1 MIYTVALR
9 DPARLITIEADNY
22 YSDGGLINFTSGGSN
37 SYDDGAARVGSF
49 PIGQIVF
56 VTNDSNVTSHR
67 VYPNPTMLEPP
78 IRTDEQR
85 EQDREILRHAPA
97 ILSQNPSAGRAGV
110 PTSPYTNQTA
120 TYPEPPRAT
129 APTGTFGR
137 VYTDQDA
144 SSYPSITGESS
155 LRQEAADSFATR
167 LDNAV
172 YSRMALLHA
181 DSATCARGNEWNS

>member
-9 DPARLITIEADNY
+9 DPARLITIEADSY
-22 YSDGGLINFTSGGSN
+22 YSDGGMITFTCGGTD
-37 SYDDGAARVGSF
+37 SYGDGAVRVSSF
-49 PIGQIVF
+49 PTGQIVF
-56 VTNDSNVTSHR
+56 ITNDSNVMSHR
-67 VYPNPTMLEPP
+67 VYPNPTMLEPT

-85 EQDREILRHAPA
+85 VQDREILRHAPA
-97 ILSQNPSAGRAGV
+97 ILSQNTSAGRVGV
-110 PTSPYTNQTA
+110 PTSPYTSQTA

-155 LRQEAADSFATR
+155 LVQEAADSFAAR
-167 LDNAV
+167 IDN
-172 YSRMALLHA
+172 
-181 DSATCARGNEWNS
+181 RGNEWNI